1 VHPAVEAEIQ
11 YSGITND
18 GLLREAVFKG
28 LRDDLSPPARAPRLA
43 RKRPPS
49 DESLGVPPENILQL
63 LPDAVVP
70 SKEDLIGY
78 WTKVARKALVH
89 LGRRPL
95 KLVRHSHG
103 VTFYHKGRLPKV
115 PDAVHQQLRVQKREG
130 GEGVRLWVDDLD
142 GLLGLVE
149 MRVVEL
155 HPWNA
160 TIDDIEHAD
169 HLVIDLDPGE
179 GVEWELVAGTAL
191 ALRDML
197 RSAGLDSWPKVT
209 GGKGVHVMAPL
220 NAAITHD
227 AARQY
232 ARRLAQQLV
241 NKYPDRYVLA
251 AAPSARVGRIFLD
264 YLRNGRGNT
273 AVGAYSP
280 RARPYF
286 PIAAPVTWSQV
297 EKGILPVAFTLQS
310 PFRPTPQTSLRKAGR
325 ARANFSDRPT

>member
-1 VHPAVEAEIQ
+1 
-11 YSGITND
+11 
-18 GLLREAVFKG
+18 
-28 LRDDLSPPARAPRLA
+28 
-43 RKRPPS
+43 
-49 DESLGVPPENILQL
+49 
-63 LPDAVVP
+63 P

-115 PDAVHQQLRVQKREG
+115 PDAVHQLRVQKREG

-179 GVEWELVAGTAL
+179 GVEWELVAG
-191 ALRDML
+191 
-197 RSAGLDSWPKVT
+197 
-209 GGKGVHVMAPL
+209 
-220 NAAITHD
+220 
-227 AARQY
+227 
-232 ARRLAQQLV
+232 
-241 NKYPDRYVLA
+241 
-251 AAPSARVGRIFLD
+251 
-264 YLRNGRGNT
+264 
-273 AVGAYSP
+273 
-280 RARPYF
+280 
-286 PIAAPVTWSQV
+286 
-297 EKGILPVAFTLQS
+297 
-310 PFRPTPQTSLRKAGR
+310 
-325 ARANFSDRPT
+325 